1 MTKTVFVTGSSS
13 GLGKACCQHFLNKG
27 WNVAATSRQKEIGFL
42 ESDNKNVIY
51 PYLDVTDVASIKT
64 AISQTNIRFGQI
76 NVVINCAGFA
86 QMGPLEVLSSK
97 QIKQQ
102 LETNFF
108 GCVNVIQSS
117 LDSLKKSQGTIVN
130 ISSLGGEMSFPLGSS
145 YHASKWALEGLSES
159 IRFELAAFNVKVKLI
174 QPGGLKTNFVNEG
187 MHFST
192 NTEYESMTTK
202 MKKLLKKVE
211 PTLPGPEYTAKV
223 IFKAVTQNTA
233 KFRYATHSCLYKSLR
248 TLLPD
253 ILWFRLINKMTLG

>member
-13 GLGKACCQHFLNKG
+13 GLGKACCQYFLNKG

-42 ESDNKNVIY
+42 ESANKNLIY
-51 PYLDVTDVASIKT
+51 PYLDVTDMTSIQN
-64 AISQTNIRFGQI
+64 AVSQTNARFGQI

-108 GCVNVIQSS
+108 GCVTVIQAS

-145 YHASKWALEGLSES
+145 YHASKWAIEGLSES

-174 QPGGLKTNFVNEG
+174 QPGGLKTNFVNKG

-192 NTEYESMTTK
+192 NAEYESMTTK

-211 PTLPGPEYTAKV
+211 PTLPGPEHTAKV
-223 IFKAVTQNTA
+223 IFKAVTQNKT

-248 TLLPD
+248 SLLPD
-253 ILWFRLINKMTLG
+253 ILWFRLVKKMTFG